1 MRRLAFAIVLVLS
14 SLAALTTLPVQA
26 QPGKL
31 APRPPR
37 VPVEAFEG
45 FRYQAERVPLGRVY
59 HYLKSNLDGTK
70 PEHVAILLKARHRI
84 ESFKYHPGEEPA
96 GLVIADMD
104 WAVFSVR
111 HVESWQVF
119 ADGKRKLAAK
129 LDAQDGG
136 KRVRVEM
143 PMLGKPAET
152 VEIGRIPWHIY
163 NFDLASLGMT
173 LPHLVDPVGRFTIG
187 IADPNFGSEGPVFGY
202 KGEVE
207 VAYAGEETRNGVLCR
222 KYRIDGPGLQNRGG
236 FLWANHAEGHI
247 EDIEI
252 ALPDNPNWQS
262 FKFRLTGV
270 ETMDRAAW
278 ERFQREKIQPPAK

>member
-1 MRRLAFAIVLVLS
+1 MRRLVTFAAVLMLSAFAAVP
-14 SLAALTTLPVQA
+14 AGA
-26 QPGKL
+26 Q
-31 APRPPR
+31 
-37 VPVEAFEG
+37 VEPFQG
-45 FRYQAERVPLGRVY
+45 FRYQPDRVPLGRVY
-59 HYLKSNLDGTK
+59 HYLKTNIDGTR
-70 PEHVAILLKARHRI
+70 PEHVSILLKARHRI

-96 GLVIADMD
+96 GLVTADMD

-111 HVESWQVF
+111 RIESWQVF
-119 ADGKRKLAAK
+119 ADGTRKLAAK
-129 LDAQDGG
+129 LEALDGG

-143 PMLGKPAET
+143 PMLDKPAET
-152 VEIGRIPWHIY
+152 VEIGRLPWHIY
-163 NFDLASLGMT
+163 NFDLASLGFT
-173 LPHLVDPVGRFTIG
+173 LPHLVDPTGRFTIG
-187 IADPNFGSEGPVFGY
+187 IADPNFGPEGPVFGY

-207 VAYAGEETRNGVLCR
+207 VTYVGEETRNGVLCR

-236 FLWANHAEGHI
+236 FLWTNHAEGHI